1 MARGLLMLSLRPRLT
16 PTSSTT
22 PTDTM
27 EDTMARGL
35 LMLSLRPRLTPTTS
49 MATDTQ
55 PMVMATTERGLLML
69 SLSLRLTPTTFM
81 ATDTQLT
88 DMSTESNQQELKFSY
103 VYTGY

>member
-1 MARGLLMLSLRPRLT
+1 MERGLLMLSQRPRLI

-35 LMLSLRPRLTPTTS
+35 LMLSQRSRLTPTTS

-55 PMVMATTERGLLML
+55 PMATATTERGLPML

-88 DMSTESNQQELKFSY
+88 DMSTESNQQELKFAY
-103 VYTGY
+103 VHIGY